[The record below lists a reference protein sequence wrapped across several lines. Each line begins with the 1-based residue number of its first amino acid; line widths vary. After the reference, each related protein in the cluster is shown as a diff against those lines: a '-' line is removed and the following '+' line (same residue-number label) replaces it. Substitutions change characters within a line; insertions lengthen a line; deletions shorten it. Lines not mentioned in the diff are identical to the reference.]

1 LPPTFQEKDLRTKL
15 TSKLTHALFDDFLLR
30 KSKAPSRRCRA
41 FRLDLRGA
49 DQFQKDVEDLEDIII
64 QGDGEPQSDI
74 EEFRRMMDFD
84 DLHGMAIIEEEEGG
98 YFFEDM
104 DLDE

>member
-1 LPPTFQEKDLRTKL
+1 MISCSEN
-15 TSKLTHALFDDFLLR
+15 
-30 KSKAPSRRCRA
+30 RCRA

-74 EEFRRMMDFD
+74 EEFRRMMAEETQKDFD
-84 DLHGMAIIEEEEGG
+84 VLHGMAIIEEEEGG
-98 YFFEDM
+98 HFFEDM